1 MRIEKAMVFIT
12 ILLIAVYR
20 DLRTRTLSRRFLV
33 VSMVLGS
40 LMGIWEHRNWLD
52 WVLSCGIGVLLL
64 GMAHVSGGGIGEG
77 DGWFFVVTGMFLQ
90 WKENLW
96 LFLSGL
102 LFCFVWCLPLAVL
115 TVVRN
120 GKGRKREIPFLPF
133 LLPGGIWLAV
143 C

>member
-64 GMAHVSGGGIGEG
+64 GMAHVSGGGIGE
-77 DGWFFVVTGMFLQ
+77 
-90 WKENLW
+90 EI
-96 LFLSGL
+96 
-102 LFCFVWCLPLAVL
+102 
-115 TVVRN
+115 
-120 GKGRKREIPFLPF
+120 GR
-133 LLPGGIWLAV
+133 AHV
-143 C
+143 